1 MKDIILGGIIL
12 IIIAFAVKYIRD
24 SKKKGIKCIG
34 CPEGIKCANKGKCP
48 SDSDNKSEKAA

>member
-1 MKDIILGGIIL
+1 MKDLIFIIIIL
-12 IIIAFAVKYIRD
+12 AVVGSAVIYIKN

-48 SDSDNKSEKAA
+48 SENENK